1 LLLFGCRRQV
11 SRRSGLYGSPHLVS
25 LKGGIPSRHLDS
37 SAFIAPSR
45 DDAVCRDFPRL
56 LLDRIVT
63 THVVETVRGVLQIF
77 QMKEMWAAP
86 EHFNLQGWQE

>member
-1 LLLFGCRRQV
+1 MSLLLFGCRRQ
-11 SRRSGLYGSPHLVS
+11 PS
-25 LKGGIPSRHLDS
+25 L
-37 SAFIAPSR
+37 PSR

-63 THVVETVRGVLQIF
+63 THVAEIVRDLLQIF

-86 EHFNLQGWQE
+86 EHLNLQGWQG